1 MFPAKCMN
9 PPCMNMEEKMV
20 TQVGTGVSMLRVI
33 ALAANAV

>member
-9 PPCMNMEEKMV
+9 PPCMNMEENMV

-33 ALAANAV
+33 APVVNVV